1 MSFTVEK
8 FVFCFFFFKAD
19 IRLNKI
25 EDAGL
30 KHELES
36 GLFLKVFTYF
46 GIKSLSEKPNYMCM
60 FLNTRV

>member
-19 IRLNKI
+19 IRLKKI

-36 GLFLKVFTYF
+36 GLFLKSVYIFWY
-46 GIKSLSEKPNYMCM
+46 
-60 FLNTRV
+60 